1 MADQSTDFEQNTRRS
16 DDSERRKRDIQ
27 DEIEDKKVLL
37 SLDNK
42 ISNAAQRELEIRFSI
57 YRNLNASKDLS
68 KSIQKNVNIQARVE
82 AEIARY
88 KNDAIKD
95 RAEELKQIRDQIK
108 AGNDSED
115 QYKTLSDLSK
125 DDLGKEALK
134 LTLLKEQKE
143 AIEGVIL
150 SSTDAL
156 NLSKKLDRGFFSIA
170 HNISSAV
177 PELGKISQ
185 TFEEAAKSSREAG
198 NGVKGMT
205 AGFITMSDLAVDGY
219 MALIAKKA
227 FESDV
232 QVTNMAKSLGISKD
246 QALGLRQSFAAYSR
260 DTGDAFIT
268 TNKLVKAQGEL
279 SQELGV
285 AGKYTGKQTED
296 FTRLTELIGLSA
308 SEAGKLARLSI
319 INNKSIEDT
328 AKSIIKGS
336 AAAQRGN
343 KISID
348 QRTILKDVANLSE
361 GILIKFQGN
370 PEALGQA
377 VVQARR
383 LGTTL
388 ETIDKIGESLLNF
401 ESSIENELKA
411 ELITGRQINLEKARY
426 ASLTGNQLELT
437 RAITDE
443 VGNLNDF
450 QSMNVIAQKSLA
462 DAFGL
467 SRDELSKM
475 LLEQE
480 KFNKLGDV
488 SQMTLDN
495 QLKALT
501 AQGEPLDSALY
512 KQIQQQSAQEKFN
525 NAIEKLSSLLGDI
538 VAGPLG
544 KLIDGFSDLVK
555 SAGGLYTI
563 MGVLLAG
570 KIVSLISSIRQQVAL
585 QRTLTLL
592 SEGEAAAKTV
602 SVAAISFGALVPV
615 VLAAGLAAYS
625 LFASK
630 SMDDGELGPNGKIL
644 YTAQE
649 GAIRLNDEDRV
660 AVGTDLFAP
669 SNNSNMATAFMSLQT
684 TLKQFI
690 NRPAIAYIQGENP
703 FIKNVASNAN
713 FGSQQMIDTYG
724 LA

>member
-1 MADQSTDFEQNTRRS
+1 MADQSTNFEQNTKRS

-108 AGNDSED
+108 AGNDSEE
-115 QYKTLSDLSK
+115 QYKRLSDLSK

-227 FESDV
+227 FESDI

-383 LGTTL
+383 LGTNL

-401 ESSIENELKA
+401 ETSIENELKA

-450 QSMNVIAQKSLA
+450 QNMNVIAQKSLA

-570 KIVSLISSIRQQVAL
+570 KIVSIISSIRQQVAL

-649 GAIRLNDEDRV
+649 GAIRLNDKDKV
-660 AVGTDLFAP
+660 AVGTDLFSS
-669 SNNSNMATAFMSLQT
+669 SNNNNMATAFMDMHT

-690 NRPAIAYIQGENP
+690 SRPAIAYIQGENP

-713 FGSQQMIDTYG
+713 FGSQQMIDTYS

>member
-68 KSIQKNVNIQARVE
+68 KSIQKNTNIQARVE

-88 KNDAIKD
+88 TDAATIS
-95 RAEELKQIRDQIK
+95 RAEELKKIRDQIK

-115 QYKTLSDLSK
+115 QYKRLSDLSK

-570 KIVSLISSIRQQVAL
+570 KIVSIISSIRQQVAL

>member
-68 KSIQKNVNIQARVE
+68 KSIQKNTNIQARVE

-88 KNDAIKD
+88 TDAATIS
-95 RAEELKQIRDQIK
+95 RAEELKKIRDQIK

-115 QYKTLSDLSK
+115 QYKRLSDLSK

-170 HNISSAV
+170 HNISSTV

-570 KIVSLISSIRQQVAL
+570 KIVSIISSIRQQVAL

>member
-1 MADQSTDFEQNTRRS
+1 MPDQSTNFEQNTRRS

-115 QYKTLSDLSK
+115 QYKRLSDLSK

-170 HNISSAV
+170 HNISSTV

-570 KIVSLISSIRQQVAL
+570 KIVSIISSIRQQVAL